1 MGVIFRAVTPFFVN
15 FKTDISDLIFT
26 CMCLIAGLCVGFIS
40 FFIGKRTLIKTIN
53 DVKIYLKDLSGGNFQ
68 NDFELDSNDEI
79 GELAGSLMLMVR
91 RLRQIIEKINNGAIA
106 IASTGQQINSNAQQ
120 LSQGAKLQATST
132 QQVSEAMDALSAN
145 IHQNTDNAIQTNET
159 SSKAKQSM
167 DLMSVSGNRSIESIR
182 EIITKIKIINDFAFQ
197 TNILA
202 LNAAVEAARAGENG
216 RGFAVVAAEVRKLAE
231 KSKLASD
238 EITAISNQSVTV
250 TEQSGRLMN
259 DLKPVIEQTSNFVQE
274 IVAASNEQISEI
286 GQIGDALNDLNHV
299 VQQNA
304 AASSELASRSEE
316 LASQADQLK
325 GIINF
330 FNI

>member
-1 MGVIFRAVTPFFVN
+1 MGILFRAVTPFFVV
-15 FKTDISDLIFT
+15 FKTNSSQVIFT
-26 CMCLIAGLCVGFIS
+26 CMCIIAGLCVGFIS

-53 DVKIYLKDLSGGNFQ
+53 DVKLYLKELSQGNFQ
-68 NDFELDSNDEI
+68 NDLYLDSNDEI
-79 GELAGSLMLMVR
+79 GELAGSLTLMVR
-91 RLRQIIEKINNGAIA
+91 RLRQIIGKINNGAIE
-106 IASTGQQINSNAQQ
+106 IASASQQISSNAQQ
-120 LSQGAKLQATST
+120 LSQGAKFQATST

-145 IHQNTDNAIQTNET
+145 IHQNTDNAIQTDKM

-167 DLMSVSGNRSIESIR
+167 DLMSVSGNSSIESIR
-182 EIITKIKIINDFAFQ
+182 EIVSKVRVINDFAFQ

-202 LNAAVEAARAGENG
+202 LNAAVEATRAGENG

-238 EITAISNQSVTV
+238 EITTISNQSVTV
-250 TEQSGRLMN
+250 TEQSGKLMN

-274 IVAASNEQISEI
+274 IVTASNEQISGI
-286 GQIGDALNDLNHV
+286 GQIESALNDLNHV

-304 AASSELASRSEE
+304 EASSGLATSSEE

-325 GIINF
+325 GTINF
-330 FNI
+330 FKI